1 MIASHAN
8 GTLVLRPVD
17 RLMKVAMECSRDAFA
32 AVIETSLPEDW
43 PQFPAAFSTDGSS
56 HPAPW
61 IGYLFVR
68 ASDNALLGN
77 GGFVAPP
84 DGAGVVEIGY
94 EIAPLHWN
102 QGYATVAAGLLLD
115 LAFKHGADA
124 VIAHARGNWN
134 ASNAVLQKLG
144 MNWVEELTDPAL
156 GPIWRWRID
165 RPSASREKPSDD
177 RIPRGLRM
185 RPSLEGSDQASL
197 SSW

>member
-32 AVIETSLPEDW
+32 TVVETSLPEDW
-43 PQFPAAFSTDGSS
+43 PQFPAAFSSDGPS

-68 ASDNALLGN
+68 ASDGALLGN

-84 DGAGVVEIGY
+84 DSAGVVEIGY
-94 EIAPLHWN
+94 EIAPAYWN
-102 QGYATVAAGLLLD
+102 QGYATTAARLMID
-115 LAFKHGADA
+115 LAFAHGATA
-124 VIAHARGNWN
+124 IIAHALGNWN
-134 ASNAVLQKLG
+134 ASNAVLQKLD
-144 MNWVEELTDPAL
+144 MRFVEELTDPEL
-156 GPIWRWRID
+156 GQVWRWRID
-165 RPSASREKPSDD
+165 RPASRSEPSNG